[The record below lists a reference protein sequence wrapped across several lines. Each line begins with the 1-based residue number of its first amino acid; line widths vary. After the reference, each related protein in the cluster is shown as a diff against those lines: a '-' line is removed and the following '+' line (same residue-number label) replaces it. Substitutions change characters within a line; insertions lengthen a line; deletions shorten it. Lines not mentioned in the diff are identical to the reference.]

1 MPLSDEAL
9 IEKFLSSMQAT
20 SHNTKQLFTIG
31 FIGVVGSGKSTVAK
45 ALAQETGL
53 SIASNDVIRR
63 FLNNEGYEGDHP
75 NQPLLERI
83 AVASS
88 DYLFNQHISHII
100 DADMIKVHAI
110 ARDMAH
116 KHGGR
121 LILIR
126 LACPESVILQRLE
139 ERTRQIACDPASNV
153 SRADRSEYETRK
165 KVHEI
170 FPLPE
175 DIFCT
180 IHTDRPLPAQ
190 IQKCIE
196 RLKDENLL

>member
-9 IEKFLSSMQAT
+9 IEKFLSSIQAT
-20 SHNTKQLFTIG
+20 PYKTKQLFTIG
-31 FIGVVGSGKSTVAK
+31 FIGVVGSGKSTIAK
-45 ALAQETGL
+45 ALADQTGL
-53 SIASNDVIRR
+53 YIASNDVIRR
-63 FLNNEGYEGDHP
+63 FLNAEGYEGDHP
-75 NQPLLERI
+75 NQPLLEKI

-110 ARDMAH
+110 AREMAR
-116 KHGGR
+116 KHGAR

-126 LACPESVILQRLE
+126 LSCPEAVILERLE
-139 ERTRQIACDPASNV
+139 ERTRQIARDPASNV
-153 SRADRSEYETRK
+153 SRADRSEYDTRK
-165 KVHEI
+165 KVHET
-170 FPLPE
+170 FPLPD

-196 RLKDENLL
+196 QLKEENFL